1 MPRPGPLS
9 LPAPPP
15 SLPAHQG
22 IRARDQLHRHLEEA
36 IAEKLHEDAA
46 GEPGDAL
53 AMIIHSTRE
62 LGHELSVQEL
72 KVGGARSLLPSCS
85 PRGYVSTLS
94 LNYSSGRG
102 GKDQASGRGSARPTL
117 RGSLEGLSP
126 RVFWTQPAPLPSPFS
141 VTPCLYLCCPP
152 DHETPFTPFL
162 YKSQGLRVK
171 LHILLEAPLF
181 PKTSTLFP

>member
-36 IAEKLHEDAA
+36 IAEKLREDVA

-62 LGHELSVQEL
+62 LGQELSVQEL
-72 KVGGARSLLPSCS
+72 KVGGARSLLPSGS
-85 PRGYVSTLS
+85 PRGCDSTLS
-94 LNYSSGRG
+94 LKYSSGRG
-102 GKDQASGRGSARPTL
+102 GKGPGSSHGSAIPTL
-117 RGSLEGLSP
+117 SRSLEGLSL
-126 RVFWTQPAPLPSPFS
+126 RLSWTQTLPSPFS
-141 VTPCLYLCCPP
+141 VSPYLYLCCPP
-152 DHETPFTPFL
+152 DHETLFPPFL
-162 YKSQGLRVK
+162 HKSQGLRVQ
-171 LHILLEAPLF
+171 LHILLGAPIQYSL
-181 PKTSTLFP
+181 PIRHLGT